1 MEVGNAF
8 GGPIYIAIEPG
19 STLGDFQATI
29 SNAVRAPMFV
39 FDEISDFEWIYSE
52 SENPAPWAELVSD
65 EFIMTVPSHEIRDL
79 VNPTELMEWWDEAL
93 EMEHELYGYLP
104 WPRVERAVF
113 DAQISAGWMHS
124 GYPFMAHDLSV
135 SGVVNSSYMSENG
148 DWGMF
153 HELGH
158 NHQWMPSTLP
168 GTTETGCNFASVYL
182 MEELVGIEGHGA
194 VDPAQRA
201 SRMRSYFDD
210 GSNISN
216 WSVWVALDTY
226 LIIKEEWGWG
236 PITEALSVYYTLP
249 AAEVPTSGDEEFNAW
264 VMHLSNATGYNLAP
278 YHAAW
283 GFPLSQATSD
293 DLDHLPVWVDDPLRG
308 EYHAYAAIIR
318 NLSTA
323 NVTSSTADVIWDVYD
338 NGTNTTLTIYYGQ
351 ADMGNNSQLWPN
363 SVSVTA
369 PSVGPGSAEMTFM
382 GDSTHYIR
390 IKAHNEEGETW
401 FGPISVTPS

>member
-1 MEVGNAF
+1 
-8 GGPIYIAIEPG
+8 
-19 STLGDFQATI
+19 
-29 SNAVRAPMFV
+29 
-39 FDEISDFEWIYSE
+39 
-52 SENPAPWAELVSD
+52 
-65 EFIMTVPSHEIRDL
+65 
-79 VNPTELMEWWDEAL
+79 
-93 EMEHELYGYLP
+93 
-104 WPRVERAVF
+104 
-113 DAQISAGWMHS
+113 
-124 GYPFMAHDLSV
+124 
-135 SGVVNSSYMSENG
+135 
-148 DWGMF
+148 
-153 HELGH
+153 
-158 NHQWMPSTLP
+158 
-168 GTTETGCNFASVYL
+168 
-182 MEELVGIEGHGA
+182 
-194 VDPAQRA
+194 
-201 SRMRSYFDD
+201 MRNYFDD

-401 FGPISVTPS
+401 FGPISVTPN